1 MKPDADVIASVDRYT
16 DKTLKIMSLM
26 SKFDMADR
34 EDVELRPWEQ
44 GKLDVNRRPVP
55 PLQGHR
61 SGMHADFLT
70 KNLFQAPLYHHLA
83 AIGVINGEFPSVS
96 PMGGC

>member
-1 MKPDADVIASVDRYT
+1 
-16 DKTLKIMSLM
+16 M

-55 PLQGHR
+55 PYRG
-61 SGMHADFLT
+61 T
-70 KNLFQAPLYHHLA
+70 EVA
-83 AIGVINGEFPSVS
+83 A
-96 PMGGC
+96 CDL

>member
-55 PLQGHR
+55 PYRG
-61 SGMHADFLT
+61 T
-70 KNLFQAPLYHHLA
+70 
-83 AIGVINGEFPSVS
+83 EVS
-96 PMGGC
+96 PYSNCSLNSYL

>member
-1 MKPDADVIASVDRYT
+1 MKPGADVIASVDRYT

-55 PLQGHR
+55 PYRGTEVDTIARDQNTL
-61 SGMHADFLT
+61 MM
-70 KNLFQAPLYHHLA
+70 
-83 AIGVINGEFPSVS
+83 SVDTYVLGWNEVS
-96 PMGGC
+96 N

>member
-16 DKTLKIMSLM
+16 DKTLKIMRLM

-55 PLQGHR
+55 PYRGTEVFSMMVR
-61 SGMHADFLT
+61 ISE
-70 KNLFQAPLYHHLA
+70 N
-83 AIGVINGEFPSVS
+83 
-96 PMGGC
+96 